1 MESMVW
7 NEEIEMKA
15 LLSLFALSLI
25 ATGLIGLL
33 TLTLANA
40 APTLEIRVLA
50 VIGAV
55 LGGYVL
61 MQPLLNRVARR
72 LGWGR
77 GATWCARPA
86 CGRFFHVTEGRNDS
100 ASPKAG
106 TGERTP
112 RINPPSFACGPHAGG
127 RGSRCP
133 RRRR

>member
-33 TLTLANA
+33 PLTLANA

-72 LGWGR
+72 LG
-77 GATWCARPA
+77 
-86 CGRFFHVTEGRNDS
+86 
-100 ASPKAG
+100 
-106 TGERTP
+106 
-112 RINPPSFACGPHAGG
+112 
-127 RGSRCP
+127 
-133 RRRR
+133 

>member
-7 NEEIEMKA
+7 NEESEMKA

-33 TLTLANA
+33 TLTLANV
-40 APTLEIRVLA
+40 APTLESRVLA

-72 LGWGR
+72 LG
-77 GATWCARPA
+77 
-86 CGRFFHVTEGRNDS
+86 
-100 ASPKAG
+100 
-106 TGERTP
+106 
-112 RINPPSFACGPHAGG
+112 
-127 RGSRCP
+127 
-133 RRRR
+133 

>member
-1 MESMVW
+1 
-7 NEEIEMKA
+7 MKA
-15 LLSLFALSLI
+15 LLSLFVLSLI

-72 LGWGR
+72 LG
-77 GATWCARPA
+77 
-86 CGRFFHVTEGRNDS
+86 
-100 ASPKAG
+100 
-106 TGERTP
+106 
-112 RINPPSFACGPHAGG
+112 
-127 RGSRCP
+127 
-133 RRRR
+133 

>member
-15 LLSLFALSLI
+15 LLSLLALSLI

-72 LGWGR
+72 LG
-77 GATWCARPA
+77 
-86 CGRFFHVTEGRNDS
+86 
-100 ASPKAG
+100 
-106 TGERTP
+106 
-112 RINPPSFACGPHAGG
+112 
-127 RGSRCP
+127 
-133 RRRR
+133 

>member
-1 MESMVW
+1 MSAIGKFIPKSGAECR
-7 NEEIEMKA
+7 MKA

-72 LGWGR
+72 LG
-77 GATWCARPA
+77 
-86 CGRFFHVTEGRNDS
+86 
-100 ASPKAG
+100 
-106 TGERTP
+106 
-112 RINPPSFACGPHAGG
+112 
-127 RGSRCP
+127 
-133 RRRR
+133 

>member
-15 LLSLFALSLI
+15 LLSLLSLFALSLI

-40 APTLEIRVLA
+40 VPTLEIRVLA

-72 LGWGR
+72 LG
-77 GATWCARPA
+77 
-86 CGRFFHVTEGRNDS
+86 
-100 ASPKAG
+100 
-106 TGERTP
+106 
-112 RINPPSFACGPHAGG
+112 
-127 RGSRCP
+127 
-133 RRRR
+133 

>member
-15 LLSLFALSLI
+15 LLSLLSLLSLFALSLI

-40 APTLEIRVLA
+40 APTLEIRVMV

-72 LGWGR
+72 LG
-77 GATWCARPA
+77 
-86 CGRFFHVTEGRNDS
+86 
-100 ASPKAG
+100 
-106 TGERTP
+106 
-112 RINPPSFACGPHAGG
+112 
-127 RGSRCP
+127 
-133 RRRR
+133 

>member
-1 MESMVW
+1 
-7 NEEIEMKA
+7 MKA

-40 APTLEIRVLA
+40 APTLEIHVLA

-72 LGWGR
+72 LG
-77 GATWCARPA
+77 
-86 CGRFFHVTEGRNDS
+86 
-100 ASPKAG
+100 
-106 TGERTP
+106 
-112 RINPPSFACGPHAGG
+112 
-127 RGSRCP
+127 
-133 RRRR
+133 

>member
-1 MESMVW
+1 
-7 NEEIEMKA
+7 MKA
-15 LLSLFALSLI
+15 LLSLFVLSLI

-72 LGWGR
+72 L
-77 GATWCARPA
+77 
-86 CGRFFHVTEGRNDS
+86 E
-100 ASPKAG
+100 
-106 TGERTP
+106 
-112 RINPPSFACGPHAGG
+112 
-127 RGSRCP
+127 
-133 RRRR
+133 

>member
-1 MESMVW
+1 
-7 NEEIEMKA
+7 MKA

-61 MQPLLNRVARR
+61 MQPLLNRVARW
-72 LGWGR
+72 LG
-77 GATWCARPA
+77 
-86 CGRFFHVTEGRNDS
+86 
-100 ASPKAG
+100 
-106 TGERTP
+106 
-112 RINPPSFACGPHAGG
+112 
-127 RGSRCP
+127 
-133 RRRR
+133 

>member
-7 NEEIEMKA
+7 NEESEMKA

-72 LGWGR
+72 LG
-77 GATWCARPA
+77 
-86 CGRFFHVTEGRNDS
+86 
-100 ASPKAG
+100 
-106 TGERTP
+106 
-112 RINPPSFACGPHAGG
+112 
-127 RGSRCP
+127 
-133 RRRR
+133 

>member
-7 NEEIEMKA
+7 NKEIEMKA

-40 APTLEIRVLA
+40 APTLEIRVMV

-72 LGWGR
+72 LG
-77 GATWCARPA
+77 
-86 CGRFFHVTEGRNDS
+86 
-100 ASPKAG
+100 
-106 TGERTP
+106 
-112 RINPPSFACGPHAGG
+112 
-127 RGSRCP
+127 
-133 RRRR
+133 

>member
-1 MESMVW
+1 MLS
-7 NEEIEMKA
+7 

-40 APTLEIRVLA
+40 APTLEIRVLV

-72 LGWGR
+72 LG
-77 GATWCARPA
+77 
-86 CGRFFHVTEGRNDS
+86 
-100 ASPKAG
+100 
-106 TGERTP
+106 
-112 RINPPSFACGPHAGG
+112 
-127 RGSRCP
+127 
-133 RRRR
+133 

>member
-15 LLSLFALSLI
+15 LLSLLSLFALSLI

-40 APTLEIRVLA
+40 APTLEIRVLV

-72 LGWGR
+72 LG
-77 GATWCARPA
+77 
-86 CGRFFHVTEGRNDS
+86 
-100 ASPKAG
+100 
-106 TGERTP
+106 
-112 RINPPSFACGPHAGG
+112 
-127 RGSRCP
+127 
-133 RRRR
+133 

>member
-1 MESMVW
+1 MVW

-72 LGWGR
+72 LG
-77 GATWCARPA
+77 
-86 CGRFFHVTEGRNDS
+86 
-100 ASPKAG
+100 
-106 TGERTP
+106 
-112 RINPPSFACGPHAGG
+112 
-127 RGSRCP
+127 
-133 RRRR
+133 

>member
-7 NEEIEMKA
+7 NEEIEMKALLA

-72 LGWGR
+72 LG
-77 GATWCARPA
+77 
-86 CGRFFHVTEGRNDS
+86 
-100 ASPKAG
+100 
-106 TGERTP
+106 
-112 RINPPSFACGPHAGG
+112 
-127 RGSRCP
+127 
-133 RRRR
+133 

>member
-15 LLSLFALSLI
+15 LFSLFALSLI

-40 APTLEIRVLA
+40 APTLEIRVLV

-72 LGWGR
+72 LG
-77 GATWCARPA
+77 
-86 CGRFFHVTEGRNDS
+86 
-100 ASPKAG
+100 
-106 TGERTP
+106 
-112 RINPPSFACGPHAGG
+112 
-127 RGSRCP
+127 
-133 RRRR
+133 

>member
-15 LLSLFALSLI
+15 LLALFALSLI

-33 TLTLANA
+33 TLTLTNA

-72 LGWGR
+72 LG
-77 GATWCARPA
+77 
-86 CGRFFHVTEGRNDS
+86 
-100 ASPKAG
+100 
-106 TGERTP
+106 
-112 RINPPSFACGPHAGG
+112 
-127 RGSRCP
+127 
-133 RRRR
+133 

>member
-33 TLTLANA
+33 NLTLANA

-72 LGWGR
+72 LG
-77 GATWCARPA
+77 
-86 CGRFFHVTEGRNDS
+86 
-100 ASPKAG
+100 
-106 TGERTP
+106 
-112 RINPPSFACGPHAGG
+112 
-127 RGSRCP
+127 
-133 RRRR
+133 

>member
-15 LLSLFALSLI
+15 LLSLFALGLI

-72 LGWGR
+72 LG
-77 GATWCARPA
+77 
-86 CGRFFHVTEGRNDS
+86 
-100 ASPKAG
+100 
-106 TGERTP
+106 
-112 RINPPSFACGPHAGG
+112 
-127 RGSRCP
+127 
-133 RRRR
+133 

>member
-25 ATGLIGLL
+25 ATGLIVLV
-33 TLTLANA
+33 TLMLANA
-40 APTLEIRVLA
+40 APTLEVRGLA

-72 LGWGR
+72 LG
-77 GATWCARPA
+77 
-86 CGRFFHVTEGRNDS
+86 
-100 ASPKAG
+100 
-106 TGERTP
+106 
-112 RINPPSFACGPHAGG
+112 
-127 RGSRCP
+127 
-133 RRRR
+133 

>member
-33 TLTLANA
+33 TLALTAA

-72 LGWGR
+72 LG
-77 GATWCARPA
+77 
-86 CGRFFHVTEGRNDS
+86 
-100 ASPKAG
+100 
-106 TGERTP
+106 
-112 RINPPSFACGPHAGG
+112 
-127 RGSRCP
+127 
-133 RRRR
+133 

>member
-1 MESMVW
+1 MESLVW

-40 APTLEIRVLA
+40 APTLEIRVLV

-61 MQPLLNRVARR
+61 MQPLLNRFARR
-72 LGWGR
+72 LG
-77 GATWCARPA
+77 
-86 CGRFFHVTEGRNDS
+86 
-100 ASPKAG
+100 
-106 TGERTP
+106 
-112 RINPPSFACGPHAGG
+112 
-127 RGSRCP
+127 
-133 RRRR
+133 

>member
-72 LGWGR
+72 LG
-77 GATWCARPA
+77 
-86 CGRFFHVTEGRNDS
+86 
-100 ASPKAG
+100 
-106 TGERTP
+106 
-112 RINPPSFACGPHAGG
+112 
-127 RGSRCP
+127 
-133 RRRR
+133 